1 MNRKTKIKARRT
13 VRVRSR
19 PVKSEKTARSLPR
32 KNADGTAKTVRSRP
46 LQNDTDCVAVLS
58 NQNQNPAGTV
68 TRRPSLR
75 EVNARLRYLCLP
87 ELTEQTAE
95 QYLDKLLG
103 LN

>member
-1 MNRKTKIKARRT
+1 MT
-13 VRVRSR
+13 
-19 PVKSEKTARSLPR
+19 
-32 KNADGTAKTVRSRP
+32 
-46 LQNDTDCVAVLS
+46 VLS
-58 NQNQNPAGTV
+58 NQNQNQAGTV

-75 EVNARLRYLCLP
+75 EVNTKLRYLCLP